1 MAKLVCTA
9 TGVVV
14 EVADEKAVE
23 RMKKGGFTVA
33 DAAKTSTPKK
43 AVKNESKSSKNV

>member
-1 MAKLVCTA
+1 MAKLVCPV

-14 EVADEKAVE
+14 EVADPQAVE
-23 RMKKGGFTVA
+23 RMKKGGFIEQ
-33 DAAKTSTPKK
+33 DAAKTTAPKK